1 MMPPTGIRPH
11 FLALFAAIL
20 FGSGLLFA
28 QEQQAASFFDVH
40 INKDEVYSYTGLKFQ
55 GDYASFES
63 PKGLLVLGRTDV
75 GVTVVII
82 LGAGSLNIEAPDAV
96 QDKFKTVFSNYPLRT
111 NFKNLYIR
119 INPKEF
125 EETIGKQSLT
135 KAADEGALTSAK
147 ELYDE
152 RFPGSFHAGAKAL
165 LPPYKTRVLE
175 FTTADFGLVSTQE
188 GYWLT
193 LRKYSPYGSVY
204 PGNFVNPKQ
213 K

>member
-1 MMPPTGIRPH
+1 MMPPTGIRPQ
-11 FLALFAAIL
+11 FLTLFAAVL
-20 FGSGLLFA
+20 CATAMLCA
-28 QEQQAASFFDVH
+28 QEQQATNFFDVH
-40 INKDEVYSYTGLKFQ
+40 INKDEVYSYTNLRFQ
-55 GDYASFES
+55 GDFATFES
-63 PKGLLVLGRTDV
+63 PKGQLVLGRTDA

-82 LGAGSLNIEAPDAV
+82 LGAGSLAIEAPDAV
-96 QDKFKTVFSNYPLRT
+96 LEKFKTVFSGYPLKATFR
-111 NFKNLYIR
+111 NLYIR

-125 EETIGKQSLT
+125 EETIGKQLLT
-135 KAADEGALTSAK
+135 KVADEDAFNSAK

-175 FTTADFGLVSTQE
+175 FTTAEFGLVSTQE

-204 PGNFVNPKQ
+204 PSNFVNPKQ